1 MRLLA
6 DIVSIKLRKCP
17 ICGKP
22 LDPSYKPFCSKHCA
36 DLDLTK
42 WFDEAYRIPT
52 NDTDTLI
59 NDELDD

>member
-1 MRLLA
+1 MKLLA

-17 ICGKP
+17 LCDNP